1 MYGGIYNRA
10 LAYLDSE
17 PNKTRMILDKELKL
31 ETIKEKKLDAQLMAR
46 IEQLHTFVQWRAIF
60 TIFYVTINKV

>member
-46 IEQLHTFVQWRAIF
+46 IEQLHTFVQWRAF
-60 TIFYVTINKV
+60 FYYFSMSH